1 MMWTKTHLNKVLA
14 SITTANPEVDEKEYK
29 DLQVKVVKKAISD
42 GRIKEKEFIDFLI
55 SEPENSKFLREI
67 IEEGILAN
75 EGIEELE
82 EKVVALVNKGEI

>member
-1 MMWTKTHLNKVLA
+1 VLA

-82 EKVVALVNKGEI
+82 EKITSLINLGEI